1 MIITAALNVIYTVL
15 SVLLVFQLP
24 ELPASVISVANTAVD
39 YVTAGVNVIHLFI
52 GNTAMGVL
60 ALCFKL
66 VILFNAAYF
75 LYSVV
80 MWVLRKVPFLGLKE

>member
-1 MIITAALNVIYTVL
+1 VIITAALNVIYTVL

-24 ELPASVISVANTAVD
+24 ELPASVITVANTAVG
-39 YVTAGVNVIHLFI
+39 YVTSGVNVIHLFI

-60 ALCFKL
+60 TLCFKL

>member
-1 MIITAALNVIYTVL
+1 MIITASLNVIYTVL
-15 SVLLVFQLP
+15 SVLLVFSLP
-24 ELPASVISVANTAVD
+24 DLPSAVITVANTAVD
-39 YVTAGVNVIHLFI
+39 YVTAGVNVIHLFV

>member
-15 SVLLVFQLP
+15 SVLLVFSLP

>member
-24 ELPASVISVANTAVD
+24 ELPVSVLSVANTAVD
-39 YVTAGVNVIHLFI
+39 YVVAGVNVIHLFI